1 MTKYQDKLM
10 DLAKGT
16 VKLGIV
22 TGVGGYAVGK
32 LGALTPGTAPAVRA
46 TNTALNLVAVG
57 NLANV
62 GLNLLPNDVKSS
74 PKPKKAT
81 KKSKANEELLKK
93 IWG

>member
-1 MTKYQDKLM
+1 MTKQQDKLM

-22 TGVGGYAVGK
+22 TGVGGYAVGS
-32 LGALTPGTAPAVRA
+32 LGALNPNMAPAVRA

-62 GLNLLPNDVKSS
+62 GLNLMPNDVKLS
-74 PKPKKAT
+74 PKLKKVT